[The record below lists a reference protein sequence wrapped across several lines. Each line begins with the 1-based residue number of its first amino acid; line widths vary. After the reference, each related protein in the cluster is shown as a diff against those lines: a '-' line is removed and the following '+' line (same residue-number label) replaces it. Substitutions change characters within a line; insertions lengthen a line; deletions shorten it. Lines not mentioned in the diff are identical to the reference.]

1 MLVIER
7 GALMGRDQE
16 WNISRPELMS
26 LVPLGVLTQ
35 EQADSCVTIE
45 FNPIRCGFHGADAPP
60 LITKVGGSFPASL
73 LLNNGAGFR
82 AYLILTRGWF
92 SSTRFQT
99 SFDQ

>member
-1 MLVIER
+1 MRVCVCVKSRGTLSRGQRVLVIER

-60 LITKVGGSFPASL
+60 LITKVGICVS
-73 LLNNGAGFR
+73 NV
-82 AYLILTRGWF
+82 TRLE
-92 SSTRFQT
+92 RRR
-99 SFDQ
+99 